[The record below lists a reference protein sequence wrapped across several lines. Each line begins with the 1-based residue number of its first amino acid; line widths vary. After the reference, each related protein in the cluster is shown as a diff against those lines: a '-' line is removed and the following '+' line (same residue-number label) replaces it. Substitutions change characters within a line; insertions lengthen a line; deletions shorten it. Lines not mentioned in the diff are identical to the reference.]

1 MARKRYPTRREP
13 SHDAPV
19 CLSLRHVVCCDALRC
34 VACGN
39 EARQAISRRA
49 FVSVNVLVM
58 MNVFEYAG
66 RPVAIFDLK
75 GRQVGPVECAGLRL
89 PLSTTCC
96 NASLHKLQHV
106 VQRWPTLQRVATS
119 ALQPKTDGLD
129 ESDLPKQMDK
139 FSTRSQP

>member
-1 MARKRYPTRREP
+1 MARKRYSTRRDKP

-75 GRQVGPVECAGLRL
+75 GRQVGPVE
-89 PLSTTCC
+89 
-96 NASLHKLQHV
+96 
-106 VQRWPTLQRVATS
+106 
-119 ALQPKTDGLD
+119 
-129 ESDLPKQMDK
+129 
-139 FSTRSQP
+139 